1 MNELIIFIFFIA
13 LILLLNS
20 YLFYPLF
27 LVILNSIRKSDNK
40 ELDVTFEPT
49 ISILISAFNEEKV
62 IEETI
67 RNFFSLDY
75 NKDKLEIIVG
85 SDNSTDSTNQILT
98 KLSEEFNKLK
108 ILLFDYRQGKQG
120 VLNSLVKESSSEI
133 LVFTDANTIFRND
146 AIRNL
151 IKHYTGNDIGGVCG
165 KLVLLDS
172 QETKE
177 SGSQEKTYWDLES
190 KIKNLEGNLGFVIGA
205 NGGIYSIRREL
216 FSEIPQNTPIMDDLF
231 ISLKVL
237 EQNKKFVYAND
248 AIAEELNAPSIKI
261 EFNRKIRNNSFDLNT
276 IRPVKKLLS
285 LKYGLVSY
293 AFFSHKIIRWIT
305 PILLIL
311 LFVSSLYL
319 QEYSKFFE
327 IVFIAQIVFYLFSIL
342 GWILNTIKIQIKIFV
357 LPYYFVITNIAMLIG
372 LWKFYRNSEK
382 RHWQS
387 TKR

>member
-98 KLSEEFNKLK
+98 KLSEEFNNLK

-177 SGSQEKTYWDLES
+177 SGSQEKTYWDIES